1 MRLCRSGRAFLIP
14 TSSARKSRGH
24 PIQGAMKETQ
34 RHLFSRAGIRF
45 VDFDGARDTLAFAA
59 LLLGKS
65 VEVAKKTG
73 KRAPRPFPLPLPH
86 NKGRAK
92 EKANVNSQKN
102 SILL

>member
-1 MRLCRSGRAFLIP
+1 MWLCRSGRAFLIP
-14 TSSARKSRGH
+14 ASSARKSRGH

-45 VDFDGARDTLAFAA
+45 VEFDGARDTLAFAA

-73 KRAPRPFPLPLPH
+73 KRAPALFLSPCLII
-86 NKGRAK
+86 KGGRK
-92 EKANVNSQKN
+92 RKQM
-102 SILL
+102 